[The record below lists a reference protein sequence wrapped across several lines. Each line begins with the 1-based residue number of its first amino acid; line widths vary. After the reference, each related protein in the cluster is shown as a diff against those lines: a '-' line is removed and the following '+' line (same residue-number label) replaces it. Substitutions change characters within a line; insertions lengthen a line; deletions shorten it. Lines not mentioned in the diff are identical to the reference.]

1 MDRRIVRSGGL
12 SRRSLM
18 KRAGLGAGAV
28 LIPTFISACGSDDGG
43 SSTSTSTA
51 SAGATPESAELKALL
66 DGIKSKQ
73 VVIGSYGGTTED
85 ARKKAYWDPFTERTG
100 VKVIVADIPGNVGN
114 DMLAGKVPAKWDA
127 FHGSPNEFL
136 TAKALYKGE
145 MPSVPEIAYE
155 DLIPE
160 KFRPY
165 SFASF
170 YVAYVPAVLKGT
182 FPDGNPASWADF
194 YDFEKFPGKRSWPGA
209 SYTPGTRESALMADG
224 VAPKDVYPFDM
235 ARAVKKIEDSFDN
248 FRPYDQFPQTGQFVT
263 SKTVSV
269 GFGPN
274 GIWKGL
280 QDKGV
285 DLEILWD
292 CTPILQPN
300 TMNVMPKAPNL
311 DAVQALAAFCKQP
324 DRAAEFFQMTN
335 YGPTTQ
341 AAFDAM
347 PKDVVAGLPNAPGRT
362 ALTADVEYLAKVEG
376 EILQQNKEIFS

>member
-1 MDRRIVRSGGL
+1 MDPRIDRDSGL
-12 SRRSLM
+12 SRRTLV
-18 KRAGLGAGAV
+18 KRAGIGAGA
-28 LIPTFISACGSDDGG
+28 LMIPTFLAACGGGDGG
-43 SSTSTSTA
+43 STSTA
-51 SAGATPESAELKALL
+51 ASSGGGATESAELKALL

-73 VVIGSYGGTTED
+73 VVIGSYGGTTEA

-100 VKVIVADIPGNVGN
+100 VKVVVVDIPGNLGN
-114 DMLAGKVPAKWDA
+114 DMLAGKTPAKWDA
-127 FHGSPNEFL
+127 FHGSPNEWL
-136 TAKALYKGE
+136 TASSIYKGE
-145 MPSVPEIAYE
+145 MPKVPSIAYE
-155 DLIPE
+155 DLIP
-160 KFRPY
+160 KRFQPY

-182 FPDGNPASWADF
+182 FPDGNPATWADF
-194 YDFEKFPGKRSWPGA
+194 YDFDKFPGKRSWPGA

-235 ARAVKKIEDSFDN
+235 QRALKKIEAAFPN
-248 FRPYDQFPQTGQFVT
+248 FRPYDQFPQTAQFVT
-263 SKTVSV
+263 SKTVAV

-300 TMNVMPKAPNL
+300 TMNIMPKAPNL

-324 DRAAEFFQMTN
+324 DRAAEFFTATN

-347 PKDVVAGLPNAPGRT
+347 DPAIVKNLPNAPGRT
-362 ALTADVEYLAKVEG
+362 SLTADVEYLAKVEN
-376 EILQQNKEIFS
+376 ELLQQNKELFS

>member
-1 MDRRIVRSGGL
+1 
-12 SRRSLM
+12 M
-18 KRAGLGAGAV
+18 KRAGLGAGAIM
-28 LIPTFISACGSDDGG
+28 IPTFITACGSDDGG
-43 SSTSTSTA
+43 SSSTSGSTSTA
-51 SAGATPESAELKALL
+51 AAGATAESPELKALL

-85 ARKKAYWDPFTERTG
+85 ARKKAYWDPFTKRTG
-100 VKVIVADIPGNVGN
+100 VKVIVADIPGNLGN

-136 TAKALYKGE
+136 SAQAIYKGE
-145 MPSVPEIAYE
+145 MPKVPEAAYE
-155 DLIPE
+155 DLIPA
-160 KFRPY
+160 KFQPY
-165 SFASF
+165 SWGSF
-170 YVAYVPAVLKGT
+170 FVAYVPAVLKGT
-182 FPDGNPASWADF
+182 FPEGNPKSWADF

-224 VAPKDVYPFDM
+224 VAPEDVYPFDM
-235 ARAVKKIEDSFDN
+235 PRALKKIEASFEN

-285 DLEILWD
+285 ELEILWD

-300 TMNVMPKAPNL
+300 TMNIMPEAPHM

-324 DRAAEFFQMTN
+324 DRAAEFFTMTN

-341 AAFDAM
+341 AAFDSMDKA
-347 PKDVVAGLPNAPGRT
+347 VVQGLPNAPGRT
-362 ALTADVEYLAKVEG
+362 SLTADVEYLAKVEN
-376 EILQQNKEIFS
+376 EMLQQNKQIFS